1 MKLCRPLRE
10 TALQV
15 DLFKTEIGWVVL
27 AGYRE
32 SSCAASSTCRVVRLL
47 PGNDTRK
54 EAEARWKNEI
64 QSGWLSRQG
73 RFHHRYFHHRSG
85 IRFSNWF
92 PDCRARLKEYGTGRQ
107 IDFSNIPCH
116 LGTMTIFQQKVLKA
130 TRLVPCGKTQSY
142 GEIARRIGHP
152 RAARAVGGTMA
163 RNPIPIIIPCH
174 RIVGHNGKL
183 TGFTAPGGIRFK
195 KKLLM
200 LESILEQ

>member
-1 MKLCRPLRE
+1 MKLCRHLRE
-10 TALQV
+10 AVLQA
-15 DLFKTEIGWVVL
+15 DLFKTDIGWVVL

-32 SSCAASSTCRVVRLL
+32 SFRAASTTCRVVRLL

-54 EAEARWKNEI
+54 EAEARWKKEI

-73 RFHHRYFHHRSG
+73 YFHHRGG

-92 PDCRARLKEYGTGRQ
+92 PDCRAKLEEYGTGRQ
-107 IDFSNIPCH
+107 VEFSNIPCQ
-116 LGTMTIFQQKVLKA
+116 LGMMTTFQQKVLKA
-130 TRLVPCGKTQSY
+130 TRLVPCGKTQTY
-142 GEIARRIGHP
+142 GEIARQIGHP
-152 RAARAVGGTMA
+152 RAARAVGGAMA

-183 TGFTAPGGIRFK
+183 TGFTAPGGISFK

-200 LESILEQ
+200 LESMLEQ